1 MEISFIM
8 NKILLLSLA
17 ALCYFVAVADDI
29 IFTTSKQQII
39 CTLTDITD
47 SQVSYTRSDTPAI
60 TRHIATEN
68 IWKIIYGNGV
78 VEEINN
84 VEVAQP
90 VQEPTVIVENNAGIA
105 TPNHEEKTLST
116 TEGEEAAV
124 SAESENYVTTPETE
138 IAVPEPKENKTV
150 YRDYLTGPLTM
161 SKGRMYLD
169 GKCLSD
175 VELENLVKECHASR
189 GAYERYKKARTVG
202 PLMTFLG
209 FLFCTPVMIVGIVK
223 WAHAPELG
231 ESLGY
236 VYNRNCDNQNK

>member
-1 MEISFIM
+1 MKKLFLIS
-8 NKILLLSLA
+8 LL
-17 ALCYFVAVADDI
+17 ALCCYAAVADDI
-29 IFTTSKQQII
+29 IFTTSKQQIF
-39 CTLTDITD
+39 CTITDITD

-90 VQEPTVIVENNAGIA
+90 VQEPTVMVENKTDIA
-105 TPNHEEKTLST
+105 TPHLEEKALSN
-116 TEGEEAAV
+116 TEGAAAV
-124 SAESENYVTTPETE
+124 ISAESENYVTTPETE
-138 IAVPEPKENKTV
+138 IAVPAPNENETV
-150 YRDYLTGPLTM
+150 NRDYLAGPLTM
-161 SKGRMYLD
+161 SKGSMYLN
-169 GKCLSD
+169 GKWLSD
-175 VELENLVKECHASR
+175 VELENLVNECPASR